1 MDSAHVSES
10 MRKNSIELVVITK
23 HLNLRL
29 EQLAELASP
38 FGSQNNTSTQ
48 YLFGSQNNIST
59 ISVSEI

>member
-29 EQLAELASP
+29 EQLEELASP
-38 FGSQNNTSTQ
+38 FGSQNNTPTQ
-48 YLFGSQNNIST
+48 YLFGSQNNISA
-59 ISVSEI
+59 ISVSEV